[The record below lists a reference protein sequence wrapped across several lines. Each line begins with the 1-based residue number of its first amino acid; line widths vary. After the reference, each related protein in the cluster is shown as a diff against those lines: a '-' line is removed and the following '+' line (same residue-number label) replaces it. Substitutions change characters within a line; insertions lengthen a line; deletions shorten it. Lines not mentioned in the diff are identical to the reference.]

1 MELYDEN
8 IINKKKSKI
17 PMIIGILIVFLIIV
31 TVAIIYGIMYL
42 KSTVITARIDGQK
55 KNNIVEILYF
65 KEENGSSKVYIPIRK
80 VAKFL
85 GYDGVKYYSTFDKD
99 SYNLALFNS
108 DVCKCVYR
116 KNYLIGHLDYEL
128 ELI

>member
-42 KSTVITARIDGQK
+42 KS
-55 KNNIVEILYF
+55 KN
-65 KEENGSSKVYIPIRK
+65 
-80 VAKFL
+80 
-85 GYDGVKYYSTFDKD
+85 
-99 SYNLALFNS
+99 
-108 DVCKCVYR
+108 
-116 KNYLIGHLDYEL
+116 
-128 ELI
+128 

>member
-80 VAKFL
+80 ILILNLDMTFL
-85 GYDGVKYYSTFDKD
+85 QSFWGMKIIEEII
-99 SYNLALFNS
+99 
-108 DVCKCVYR
+108 R
-116 KNYLIGHLDYEL
+116 
-128 ELI
+128 